1 MASDW
6 QMRAFGD
13 ISSLAAIAAPQTKYP
28 QNIQNVAASVLVTSV
43 SALERNNG
51 VLCLLGGNT
60 CATKLR
66 ANRPVYVSLL
76 HTQTELWLCSL
87 YNGAIKY
94 LKC

>member
-1 MASDW
+1 
-6 QMRAFGD
+6 MRAFGD

-51 VLCLLGGNT
+51 VLCLLGGT
-60 CATKLR
+60 HVRLS
-66 ANRPVYVSLL
+66 YVPTVRFMFHSCTS
-76 HTQTELWLCSL
+76 TQTELWLCSL
-87 YNGAIKY
+87 YNAGAIKY